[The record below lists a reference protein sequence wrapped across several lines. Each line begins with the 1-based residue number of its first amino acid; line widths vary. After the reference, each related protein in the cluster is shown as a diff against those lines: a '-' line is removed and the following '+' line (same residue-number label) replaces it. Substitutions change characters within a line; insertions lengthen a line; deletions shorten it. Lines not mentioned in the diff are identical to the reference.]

1 MIKNEESNESMR
13 KKWHYCGW
21 MCGGKRSGVFWGI
34 LLIAVGIFWI
44 GKKANWFPTEL
55 IAMFWPGVLI
65 FIGVW
70 IVVAV
75 LMRKGD
81 RHLKE

>member
-1 MIKNEESNESMR
+1 MKGNENSNESISKR
-13 KKWHYCGW
+13 CYRHW
-21 MCGGKRSGVFWGI
+21 MCRGRSRGVFWGI
-34 LLIAVGIFWI
+34 LLIVVGIFWL

-70 IVVAV
+70 IIAAI
-75 LMRKGD
+75 LMGKDD